1 MPSESAAVAEVL
13 QQLIRNRC
21 VSEGFPS
28 TGDEIRNAEV
38 LHRVVQGP
46 GVETAI
52 VTPSGGRPSL
62 VARIEGS
69 DRDAPSLCLAAHTDV
84 VPVQPAEWTHDP
96 FGGDLVDGE
105 VWGRGAVDMLGQA
118 AAMAVAVRG
127 LADAGF
133 RPRGTLVFAATPD
146 EESGGLAGMKP
157 LIEQHAD
164 LIRTDYAVTE
174 VGGAV
179 RATDRGPVVEGYV
192 ADKGIMT
199 VQITVRGTSGHT
211 SIPYG
216 MNNAL
221 VTAARVVQRIAEHQ
235 PQPRIVDEWRAW
247 VAHQQFPATLARVL
261 VDPDRLDEALP
272 SLPPGLARQAH
283 ASTRAVFVPSV
294 LRGADRVNTIPGTV
308 TVGVSVRVLPGD
320 DHAAAV
326 DELRALL
333 RDLVDPADVTGG
345 GIAPSRS
352 STRTPLWALLQR
364 IVAAHHPGGTLV
376 PALLPA
382 QTDARYLRPA
392 GTVTYGF
399 ALLSP
404 GLTPDEYWSR
414 FHGADERIDVDS
426 LGLMFAGYQEICR
439 GLLG

>member
-1 MPSESAAVAEVL
+1 MPSDATSEAELL

-21 VSEGFPS
+21 VSEGSPS
-28 TGDEIRNAEV
+28 TGEEVRNAEV

-46 GVETAI
+46 GVDAAI
-52 VTPSGGRPSL
+52 VTPAGGRPSL

-69 DRDAPSLCLAAHTDV
+69 DPDASSLCLAAHTDV
-84 VPVQPAEWTHDP
+84 VPVQPSEWTHDP
-96 FGGDLVDGE
+96 FGGELIDGE

-157 LIEQHAD
+157 LVEQHAD
-164 LIRTDYAVTE
+164 LVRTDYAVTE

-179 RATDRGPVVEGYV
+179 RSTGRGPVVEGYV

-199 VQITVRGTSGHT
+199 VHVTVRGTSGHT

-216 MNNAL
+216 VDNAL
-221 VTAARVVQRIAEHQ
+221 VKAAQVVQRIAEYR
-235 PQPRIVDEWRAW
+235 PQTKIVDEWRAW
-247 VAHQQFPATLARVL
+247 VEHQQFAPELARVL
-261 VDPDRLDEALP
+261 VDPDRLADALP
-272 SLPPGLARQAH
+272 TLAPGLARQAH
-283 ASTRAVFVPSV
+283 ASTHAVFVPS
-294 LRGADRVNTIPGTV
+294 LLHGADRINTIPGTI
-308 TVGVSVRVLPGD
+308 TVGVSVRILPGD
-320 DHAAAV
+320 DHDAALA
-326 DELRALL
+326 ELRHLL
-333 RDLVDPADVTGG
+333 RDLVDPADITGV
-345 GIAPSRS
+345 GIPPSRS
-352 STRTPLWALLQR
+352 ATQTPLWSLLER

-376 PALLPA
+376 PTLLPA
-382 QTDARYLRPA
+382 QTDARYLRPG

-404 GLTPDEYWSR
+404 GLTPDAYWSR
-414 FHGADERIDVDS
+414 FHGPDERIDVES
-426 LGLMFAGYQEICR
+426 LRLMTSGYQEICR

>member
-1 MPSESAAVAEVL
+1 MRPDAVGVAELL

-21 VSEGFPS
+21 VSEGSPS
-28 TGDEIRNAEV
+28 TGNEVRNAEI
-38 LHRVVQGP
+38 LHRVLAGP
-46 GVETAI
+46 GVDTAI
-52 VTPSGGRPSL
+52 VTPAGGRPSL

-69 DRDAPSLCLAAHTDV
+69 DTATPSLCLAAHTDV
-84 VPVQPAEWTHDP
+84 VPAKPDEWTHDP
-96 FGGDLVDGE
+96 FGGQLIDGE

-157 LIEQHAD
+157 LVEQHAD
-164 LIRTDYAVTE
+164 LIHTDYAVTE

-179 RATDRGPVVEGYV
+179 RRTPGGPVVEGYL
-192 ADKGIMT
+192 ADKGT
-199 VQITVRGTSGHT
+199 LTAQVTVRGTSGHT

-216 MNNAL
+216 MDNAL
-221 VTAARVVQRIAEHQ
+221 IKAARVVQRIADYR
-235 PQPRIVDEWRAW
+235 PPPRIPDEWRTW
-247 VAHQQFPATLARVL
+247 VEHQQFAPELARLL
-261 VDPDRLDEALP
+261 VDPQRLDQALP
-272 SLPPGLARQAH
+272 TLSPDLARQAH

-294 LRGADRVNTIPGTV
+294 LRGADRINTIPGTV
-308 TVGVSVRVLPGD
+308 TVEVSVRILPGD
-320 DHAAAV
+320 DHDTALA
-326 DELRALL
+326 DLRGLL
-333 RDLVDPADVTGG
+333 RDLVDPGDIGG
-345 GIAPSRS
+345 VGIPPSRS
-352 STRTPLWALLQR
+352 PRQTPLWSLLER

-376 PALLPA
+376 PTLLPA

-404 GLTPDEYWSR
+404 RLTPDEYWSR
-414 FHGADERIDVDS
+414 FHGADERIDVES
-426 LGLMFAGYQEICR
+426 LHLMVTGYQEICR